1 MHTNHNLLQCPLH
14 NVATM
19 TIDTIS
25 RTIIYASSDMVRLL
39 EDDPTGTQWPT
50 KEDQQLCFTTLV
62 DSKSSQRQKR
72 LLTCEHI
79 NSNDPTTTIIQCAD
93 ISALEEFY
101 YNNTLFSTLMMNS
114 PSSTSSDHGSTI
126 ILRMNPYG
134 VIQAAF
140 APTSALSFQTSM
152 MIGKPLMRFIHNDDI
167 PILCSG
173 LRQVTRCQ
181 QDSDDDDDDD
191 SDDDDSDGEFTMT
204 SFDLRCDLHSIFD
217 NNNNN
222 NATPPPSTTTKKETF
237 LATTNSLDDDVDDLH
252 TFYHFTTIFTNTQD
266 ILCIMRPS
274 STTTTTTTAATSTN
288 TAHDDVK
295 SSLSLLSSRPSSISS
310 ASSLSTSSTT
320 LPSLRS
326 GSPSSTTTNSYP
338 SSSKSSRGDPF
349 SICSSLYQLVHLLRF
364 SETKVKDIVN
374 GLQQALWNA
383 AEQGFMILAHYLA
396 VVMVLAL
403 QYYRLARHP
412 SFWLETSELALRCLV
427 AETKTRPELDR
438 VFSWLEWSGLPSS
451 RRLFGMALDHGSEW
465 FISASLRP

>member
-1 MHTNHNLLQCPLH
+1 MPFAQCCHHDNRHHSP
-14 NVATM
+14 
-19 TIDTIS
+19 
-25 RTIIYASSDMVRLL
+25 TIIYALSDMIQLL
-39 EDDPTGTQWPT
+39 G
-50 KEDQQLCFTTLV
+50 KIQQVHNGRPNRISNFVSPHC
-62 DSKSSQRQKR
+62 
-72 LLTCEHI
+72 
-79 NSNDPTTTIIQCAD
+79 NDPTTTIIQCAD
-93 ISALEEFY
+93 ISALEQFY
-101 YNNTLFSTLMMNS
+101 HNNTLFSTLMMNS
-114 PSSTSSDHGSTI
+114 PSSTNSNHDSTI

-140 APTSALSFQTSM
+140 APISTPSLQTSM

-191 SDDDDSDGEFTMT
+191 DDEDDDGEFIMI
-204 SFDLRCDLHSIFD
+204 SFDLRCDLHSILG
-217 NNNNN
+217 NNNNI

-237 LATTNSLDDDVDDLH
+237 LATTNSLDDDADDLH
-252 TFYHFTTIFTNTQD
+252 IFYHFTTVVTSTQD

-274 STTTTTTTAATSTN
+274 STTTTTSTN

-295 SSLSLLSSRPSSISS
+295 SSLPLLSSRPSSISS

-320 LPSLRS
+320 TPSLRS
-326 GSPSSTTTNSYP
+326 ESPSSTTTNSYP
-338 SSSKSSRGDPF
+338 STSKSSRGDPF
-349 SICSSLYQLVHLLRF
+349 SICTSLYQLSHLLRF
-364 SETKVKDIVN
+364 SETKLKDIVN

-403 QYYRLARHP
+403 QYYRLARHT

-438 VFSWLEWSGLPSS
+438 LFSWLEWSGLPSS

-465 FISASLRP
+465 FISASLRS